1 MEQSPTGDGRRAR
14 PVGARRGVALA
25 AAGALVF
32 AACGG
37 GGTDGRRGGDT
48 GPAVRTTDRSATTG
62 TTGPATTRAP
72 RPCPPGP
79 FRDVPYVRD
88 GDRLQR
94 LDVYPPA
101 GTCPAPVVVW
111 VHGGGWITGDK
122 ENVGAKRDWARR
134 HGWVLVSVNYRL
146 TDPRAPEPLRW
157 PAHNEDVAAALAFL
171 RSEAG
176 RFGGD
181 PDRIAL
187 LGHSA
192 GAVIAAALAN
202 DPRYLGAHG
211 MPLGAL
217 ACVAPLDTEGFDV
230 AGPASRSGWLGR
242 LYRQAFGDDP
252 TVWREAS
259 PITHVRA
266 GTGIPPTFLVQR
278 DGPPWRRAMVD
289 RYASALR
296 QAQVA
301 VTVVELPGFTHA
313 DVNRRIGTPGEDVLT
328 PALDRFLGRCL
339 AGA

>member
-1 MEQSPTGDGRRAR
+1 MARSPTADGRRSR
-14 PVGARRGVALA
+14 PVRARRGVALA
-25 AAGALVF
+25 AAVLVI

-37 GGTDGRRGGDT
+37 GKTDGRPGAST
-48 GPAVRTTDRSATTG
+48 GPTVRTSDRSATTA
-62 TTGPATTRAP
+62 TTGPAATPAA

-79 FRDVPYVRD
+79 FRDVPYVRG
-88 GDRLQR
+88 GDRWQR
-94 LDVYPPA
+94 LDVYPPTGA
-101 GTCPAPVVVW
+101 CPAPVVVW

-122 ENVGAKRDWARR
+122 ENLGAKRNWARR

-146 TDPRAPEPLRW
+146 TDPRAPEPQRW

-171 RSEAG
+171 RTDGA

-187 LGHSA
+187 IGHSA

-217 ACVAPLDTEGFDV
+217 ACVVPLDTEGFDV
-230 AGPASRSGWLGR
+230 TGPASRPGLLGR

-252 TVWREAS
+252 AVWREAS

-266 GTGIPPTFLVQR
+266 GSGIPPTFLVQR
-278 DGPPWRRAMVD
+278 DGPPWRREVVD
-289 RYASALR
+289 RYASTLR
-296 QAQVA
+296 QAGVA

-328 PALDRFLGRCL
+328 PALDRFLRRCL
-339 AGA
+339 AGD